1 MDETLQ
7 QHAVGPPKLE
17 AMLSRVLS
25 LGVYAAA
32 GMAVLGGVVYL
43 VQHGGETVSYT
54 RFDGEPGGLTN
65 PAAIVSGA
73 LGGDGRAMVQASVL
87 ILIATPIIRVL
98 ASLVLFMVTRDR
110 LYVAVTLLVLV
121 LLCLGLWGAI
131 E

>member
-1 MDETLQ
+1 
-7 QHAVGPPKLE
+7 
-17 AMLSRVLS
+17 MLSRVLS

-43 VQHGGETVSYT
+43 VQHGGETVSYA
-54 RFDGEPGGLTN
+54 RFDGEPGGLTD
-65 PAAIVSGA
+65 PARIVSGA

-98 ASLVLFMVTRDR
+98 ASLVLFVVTRDR